1 MAGACVHPIRG
12 ALVCLSLLVFLSVG
26 HARAQSNPSAPATLR
41 LAQVVVR
48 LPHTYLF
55 ASAQDEDGNPFSGQW
70 GKLSALIGPNHEKV
84 DINQQPG
91 GIGIVFLIDISK
103 SLSPQQFEKIREA
116 VHRWINL
123 LGPDDRA
130 AIVTLGSRVTTVVDF
145 TVDKSALI
153 SALANPA
160 LKPSDQQ
167 TLLYQGLVQAIDLS
181 RRLDPNLP
189 LRRAIVV
196 LTDGMDD
203 EQGGASRQ
211 EVLDKLAVD
220 PVPIYGLGAAK
231 RLDAKVDTALKD
243 FSALVRKSGG
253 DYRSIVDISRPT
265 LDIGRLNEGYIGL
278 RKIVGSTKPLSAEC
292 PQCAPDGSPIVIRL
306 FMSYE
311 DTRLTRLSSE
321 SVTVRSV
328 DLEGKVVQ
336 PILPATGILALRV
349 SPPVAVLRLDGKPAG
364 SAANFRQEVPAGPHD
379 LEISAAG
386 YQSRQETVTVPAGG
400 EKSMEFKLVETP
412 AATGILALRVSPP
425 AAVLSLDGKPSGP
438 AANFRQKVPAGT
450 HDLEISAAGYQSWQ
464 ETVTVPAGG
473 EKSMEFKLVETP
485 PRENWLRLVYKFFR
499 ALPLQWLIPLALF
512 IGVSIPGIVIL
523 LRRSKPEPLEPET
536 KVPTQR
542 PALPDGLAVSPKV
555 LITTHTQ
562 QNKQRL
568 RLYPIGHSDIGPFD
582 LLFEKTLAVGR
593 SPDSE
598 ICISNDEQV
607 SASHCALSPK
617 GKFILVEDA
626 GSRNGTRVNGV
637 PINGFLHA
645 EPDSTLGVGRTEL
658 RMKLL
663 PVGAR

>member
-55 ASAQDEDGNPFSGQW
+55 ASAQDENGNPFSGQW

-103 SLSPQQFEKIREA
+103 SLSPQQFAVIRES

-123 LGPDDRA
+123 LGPNDRA
-130 AIVTLGSRVTTVVDF
+130 AIMTLGSRVTTVVDF
-145 TVDKSALI
+145 TADKSALI

-181 RRLDPNLP
+181 QRLDPNLP

-196 LTDGMDD
+196 LTDGIDD

-220 PVPIYGLGAAK
+220 SVPIYGLGAAK
-231 RLDAKVDTALKD
+231 RFDAKVDSALKD
-243 FSALVRKSGG
+243 FSALVRASGG

-265 LDIGRLNEGYIGL
+265 LDIGRLNEGFIGL
-278 RKIVGSTKPLSAEC
+278 RKIVDSTKPLSAEC

-328 DLEGKVVQ
+328 DPEGKVVQ
-336 PILPATGILALRV
+336 PPAAGILALRV
-349 SPPVAVLRLDGKPAG
+349 SPPVAVLSLDGKPAG
-364 SAANFRQEVPAGPHD
+364 PAANFRQKVPAGPHD

-386 YQSRQETVTVPAGG
+386 YQSAQETVTVPAGG
-400 EKSMEFKLVETP
+400 ENSMEFKLVERPP
-412 AATGILALRVSPP
+412 APAETGILALQGSPP
-425 AAVLSLDGKPSGP
+425 IAVLSLDGKPAGA
-438 AANFRQKVPAGT
+438 AANFRREVSAGT
-450 HDLEISAAGYQSWQ
+450 HKVEISAEGYETQR
-464 ETVTVPAGG
+464 ETVAVPAGG
-473 EKSMEFKLVETP
+473 EKSMVFELP
-485 PRENWLRLVYKFFR
+485 ASRSENRLRLIYKFFL
-499 ALPLQWLIPLALF
+499 ALPLQWLITLAALLLGGL
-512 IGVSIPGIVIL
+512 IAGIVI
-523 LRRSKPEPLEPET
+523 RKIRIVPPQPET
-536 KVPTQR
+536 IT
-542 PALPDGLAVSPKV
+542 PASHKLLPPVVISEDVVIPSG
-555 LITTHTQ
+555 TQ
-562 QNKQRL
+562 QNKVRL
-568 RLYPIGHSDIGPFD
+568 RLYPIGHNDIGPFEC
-582 LLFEKTLAVGR
+582 LFEETLAVGR
-593 SPDSE
+593 SPGSK
-598 ICISNDEQV
+598 IIISNDAQV
-607 SASHCALSPK
+607 SANHCTLSPQ
-617 GKFILVEDA
+617 GKFILVEDV

-637 PINGFLHA
+637 PINGLLHA
-645 EPDSTLGVGRTEL
+645 EPDSILGVGRTEL
-658 RMKLL
+658 RMQLL

>member
-1 MAGACVHPIRG
+1 MAGVRVHPIRG

-26 HARAQSNPSAPATLR
+26 DALAQSNPSAPATLR

-55 ASAQDEDGNPFSGQW
+55 ASAQDENGNPFSGQW

-103 SLSPQQFEKIREA
+103 SLSPQQFAMIRES

-123 LGPDDRA
+123 LGPNDRA
-130 AIVTLGSRVTTVVDF
+130 AIVTFGSRVTTVVDF
-145 TVDKSALI
+145 TADKSALI

-203 EQGGASRQ
+203 QQGGAGRQ

-231 RLDAKVDTALKD
+231 RFDAKVDTALKD
-243 FSALVRKSGG
+243 FSALVRASGG
-253 DYRSIVDISRPT
+253 DYRPIVDISMPM
-265 LDIGRLNEGYIGL
+265 LDPGRLNEGYIGL
-278 RKIVGSTKPLSAEC
+278 RKIVDSTKPLSAEC

-306 FMSYE
+306 FMSCE

-336 PILPATGILALRV
+336 QPPPATGILALRV
-349 SPPVAVLRLDGKPAG
+349 SPPVAVLSLDGKPAG
-364 SAANFRQEVPAGPHD
+364 SAANFRQVVSAGPHD
-379 LEISAAG
+379 LEISAVG
-386 YQSRQETVTVPAGG
+386 YRTQQETVTVPAGG
-400 EKSMEFKLVETP
+400 EKSREFTLVETQ
-412 AATGILALRVSPP
+412 PP
-425 AAVLSLDGKPSGP
+425 
-438 AANFRQKVPAGT
+438 
-450 HDLEISAAGYQSWQ
+450 
-464 ETVTVPAGG
+464 
-473 EKSMEFKLVETP
+473 
-485 PRENWLRLVYKFFR
+485 ENWLRLVYKFFR

-523 LRRSKPEPLEPET
+523 LRRPKPEPPEPGP
-536 KVPTQR
+536 KVTTQG
-542 PALPDGLAVSPKV
+542 PVLPNGLSVSPKV

-562 QNKQRL
+562 QDKQRL